1 MTSIPSEA
9 GTKQP
14 SGKISTKGSANG
26 ESDFVSN
33 KPNSSKDVNKGL
45 VGVSKRV
52 SSQNA
57 THPIN
62 VGALSSHEESN
73 FKD

>member
-33 KPNSSKDVNKGL
+33 KPNSSKDVN
-45 VGVSKRV
+45 
-52 SSQNA
+52 
-57 THPIN
+57 
-62 VGALSSHEESN
+62 
-73 FKD
+73 